1 MAKRTGIDR
10 IKIEAATNSLK
21 KSIAEIEA
29 HLAGKNVAGTDSFHR
44 AELHATLAEFAARWY
59 RKGFNR
65 GHRES
70 FQSYAET
77 GKVPKSMRAKVKRD
91 LFGGRRKS
99 VKLKS
104 RIKL

>member
-1 MAKRTGIDR
+1 MAKRTAIDQAR
-10 IKIEAATNSLK
+10 IDSASNSLR

-29 HLAGKNVAGTDSFHR
+29 QLAGRSVTGSPGVYR
-44 AELHATLAEFAARWY
+44 AELHATLAEFAERWY

-70 FQSYAET
+70 YESFSET

-91 LFGGRRKS
+91 LFGGARKA

-104 RIKL
+104 RIK

>member
-1 MAKRTGIDR
+1 MAKRTM
-10 IKIEAATNSLK
+10 IEQIRMESASNSLK

-29 HLAGKNVAGTDSFHR
+29 HLEGRGVAGAPGFHR
-44 AELHATLAEFAARWY
+44 AELHATLAAFAARWY

-70 FQSYAET
+70 FDGFTET
-77 GKVPKSMRAKVKRD
+77 GKVPKSLRAKVKRD
-91 LFGGRRKS
+91 LFGGAAKP

-104 RIKL
+104 RIK